1 MKKLAIF
8 DLDGTLIDSLTCIKN
23 ICNKALEENG
33 LKPRTLDEY
42 RYFAGD
48 GALELVKRAINQ
60 DGNEN
65 LDNLDNVYNSYKLLF
80 ELDCTK
86 DIYLFED
93 IEYVLDKLKEK
104 GVKIAVLTN
113 KPHDRTMQVVEK
125 LFKNDI
131 FDYILGYKNEETKK
145 PNPYG
150 ALFIAKELGIDIKDC
165 LYIGD
170 TDTDIKTGKNA
181 NMYTVG
187 VTWGFRDKKEL
198 EENKADIIIEKPKQI
213 LDIFNM

>member
-1 MKKLAIF
+1 M
-8 DLDGTLIDSLTCIKN
+8 
-23 ICNKALEENG
+23 
-33 LKPRTLDEY
+33 
-42 RYFAGD
+42 
-48 GALELVKRAINQ
+48 
-60 DGNEN
+60 
-65 LDNLDNVYNSYKLLF
+65 
-80 ELDCTK
+80 
-86 DIYLFED
+86 
-93 IEYVLDKLKEK
+93 
-104 GVKIAVLTN
+104 TN